1 MTEEKL
7 YTTLEYQALQ
17 KDFFEKEKAMQERI
31 WLDNNLN
38 QYDEI
43 LRENFGKNIDEFTQT
58 IINYISEFTNSF
70 QTIFYLYNQDT
81 DLLDA
86 KFGYA
91 CNLDYIN
98 KKNYRKGEGQV
109 GQCFVSKKMLVYDDL
124 PPNSVQLK
132 TATPIRASATV
143 LITTP
148 IIFNDKALAVIELV
162 FIEKVEK
169 KYIDW
174 IHIISR
180 NTAVVLESIRN
191 NSLTQK
197 LLEATQ
203 EQSETLQ
210 AQEEEVRQNLEEL
223 MATQETVAEKQR
235 ELENAKKRLEIS
247 DSILKK
253 ALESSKADKEIM
265 LENEAQ
271 LKKIVQ
277 DLEESQKL
285 NATMLESAP
294 FGIILINQAGDFL
307 FTNKLFNKSLGIK
320 HFSEFKN
327 YTEVFKVLKMNKLE
341 HGTKKR
347 TKLFGLND
355 RTIMAD
361 VHIVFLEQ
369 NILIFV
375 RDVTNEIKRERELI
389 FSLEQSEKLKLEFF
403 EKEKYYK
410 NKLGIL

>member
-1 MTEEKL
+1 MIEEKL

-70 QTIFYLYNQDT
+70 QTIFYLYNQET

-98 KKNYRKGEGQV
+98 IKNYRLGEGQV
-109 GQCFVSKKMLVYDDL
+109 GQCFTSKRMLVYDDL

-132 TATPIRASATV
+132 TATTIKASATV

-148 IIFNDKALAVIELV
+148 IIFNTKVLAVIELV

-169 KYIDW
+169 KYLDW
-174 IHIISR
+174 LQIISR

-191 NSLTQK
+191 SSLTQK
-197 LLEATQ
+197 LLIATQ
-203 EQSETLQ
+203 EQAETLQ

-223 MATQETVAEKQR
+223 MATQETVAQKQR
-235 ELENAKKRLEIS
+235 ELEKAKERLEIS
-247 DSILKK
+247 DAILKK
-253 ALESSKADKEIM
+253 ALEASKVDKEIM
-265 LENEAQ
+265 IDQNKKLVEAEIDLQKNLEEAKKNELLMFERVRSIQDKAYKQVSELKDSILQKDAQIQELENTITEM
-271 LKKIVQ
+271 KIQ
-277 DLEESQKL
+277 I
-285 NATMLESAP
+285 
-294 FGIILINQAGDFL
+294 GR
-307 FTNKLFNKSLGIK
+307 NKL
-320 HFSEFKN
+320 
-327 YTEVFKVLKMNKLE
+327 
-341 HGTKKR
+341 
-347 TKLFGLND
+347 
-355 RTIMAD
+355 
-361 VHIVFLEQ
+361 
-369 NILIFV
+369 
-375 RDVTNEIKRERELI
+375 
-389 FSLEQSEKLKLEFF
+389 
-403 EKEKYYK
+403 
-410 NKLGIL
+410 